1 MTSEFVNAYSDD
13 QIYMEMIEN
22 LINNHPTEAN
32 VPETI
37 KYSSFS
43 RLWIVMM
50 IGSIEMMIK
59 QWAVPEPMMSDI
71 ASYFKDGS
79 NEERINRLYSA
90 LRLRGLEV
98 DRDCF
103 DDFLACKYI
112 RNAYVHGAWNENQ
125 RSFVASRNLPSS
137 SMEFKK
143 EDYDRVKK
151 CYYHLLNSLGMANA
165 LNTVLKSK
173 YAASDT

>member
-1 MTSEFVNAYSDD
+1 MTDEFIDAYSDD
-13 QIYMEMIEN
+13 QIYLEMIES
-22 LINNHPTEAN
+22 LVNNHPIEAS

-50 IGSIEMMIK
+50 IGGIEMIIK
-59 QWAVPEPMMSDI
+59 QWAFSEPMMTDI
-71 ASYFKDGS
+71 ASYFEDGS

-90 LRLRGLEV
+90 LKLRGLEV
-98 DRDCF
+98 RRDYF

-112 RNAYVHGAWNENQ
+112 RNAYVHGEWNETK
-125 RSFVASRNLPSS
+125 RKFVASRNLPAS

-143 EDYDRVKK
+143 EDYDRVKN
-151 CYYHLLNSLGMANA
+151 CYYHLLNNLGMANA
-165 LNTVLKSK
+165 FNAILKSK
-173 YAASDT
+173 CAAPDT